1 MVVLA
6 ACSTSAADGPVNAGE
21 AVDQNL
27 TVFAGSSLTEAF
39 RELANV
45 FQEQHPGASVVFNF
59 AGSQR
64 LRTQL
69 EHGASADVFASADWK
84 QMTNLVESGLVSGDP
99 VSFASNQLVVIAPS
113 PRRRQNGVIL
123 PASGDRSDMRVSR
136 LEDLALPG
144 IKLVLASAEVPAG
157 AYSLTVIERMN
168 GEPRFG
174 PRYAEKVLAN
184 LVSAETNVRNVVQ
197 KVALG
202 EADAGLVY
210 RSDAMVSEIVQRVEV
225 IPIPAVFNVTANYP
239 VAVMKEAK
247 VPGLAQDFVRFL
259 QSETA
264 QRILG
269 RRGFGPPDLLRADL
283 PPADLLPA
291 DPLPGTNSDTRGRRD
306 R

>member
-1 MVVLA
+1 M
-6 ACSTSAADGPVNAGE
+6 
-21 AVDQNL
+21 DQSL

-45 FQEQHPGASVVFNF
+45 FEGQHPGASVVFNF

-99 VSFASNQLVVIAPS
+99 VNFASNQLVVIAPS
-113 PRRRQNGVIL
+113 PRRQQNGAI
-123 PASGDRSDMRVSR
+123 PTASGDRSGRRVSQ

-157 AYSLTVIERMN
+157 AYSLTVIEKMN
-168 GEPRFG
+168 GDVRFG
-174 PRYAEKVLAN
+174 PGHAEKVLAN
-184 LVSAETNVRNVVQ
+184 LVSEETNVRNVVQ

-202 EADAGLVY
+202 EADAGIVY
-210 RSDAMVSEIVQRVEV
+210 RSDTLVSEIVQRVEV
-225 IPIPAVFNVTANYP
+225 IPIPAGFNVTANYP
-239 VAVMKEAK
+239 VAVMKEARQ
-247 VPGLAQDFVRFL
+247 PGLAQDFVRFL
-259 QSETA
+259 RSETA

-269 RRGFGPPDLLRADL
+269 QRGFGPPD
-283 PPADLLPA
+283 
-291 DPLPGTNSDTRGRRD
+291 PLPVASPDTRGRRD